1 LFRFEA
7 KQRFLHAKRNGHKAK
22 NSETKQIK
30 EKNSVLEKRISN
42 FRCRGCVPGS
52 CSSLKG
58 QYSKLFA
65 SDFSGMGIGGW
76 LTS

>member
-30 EKNSVLEKRISN
+30 EKNSVLDKRISN

-52 CSSLKG
+52 YSSLKG

-65 SDFSGMGIGGW
+65 TDFSGMGIGGR

>member
-7 KQRFLHAKRNGHKAK
+7 KQRFLHAKRNGNKAK

-30 EKNSVLEKRISN
+30 EKNSVLDRRISN
-42 FRCRGCVPGS
+42 FRCRGCIPGS
-52 CSSLKG
+52 YSSLKG

-65 SDFSGMGIGGW
+65 SDFSGMALVGG
-76 LTS
+76 